1 MENGGLGL
9 ELDFRGEI
17 KGEDQRD
24 KREVRGKR
32 KGLFA
37 FLEIL
42 EKKKK
47 PERKKE
53 RRRGEETKPKKLTSF
68 GERKGDL
75 AFQRAHTLKS
85 SLRVKLGA

>member
-1 MENGGLGL
+1 M
-9 ELDFRGEI
+9 
-17 KGEDQRD
+17 
-24 KREVRGKR
+24 
-32 KGLFA
+32 
-37 FLEIL
+37 EIL

-53 RRRGEETKPKKLTSF
+53 RRRGEEIKPKKLTSF

>member
-1 MENGGLGL
+1 MILG
-9 ELDFRGEI
+9 ERSKVRIRGI
-17 KGEDQRD
+17 KGKLEE
-24 KREVRGKR
+24 RERG
-32 KGLFA
+32 LLA

-75 AFQRAHTLKS
+75 AFQRVHTLKS
-85 SLRVKLGA
+85 PLRVKLGA

>member
-1 MENGGLGL
+1 M
-9 ELDFRGEI
+9 
-17 KGEDQRD
+17 
-24 KREVRGKR
+24 
-32 KGLFA
+32 A

-47 PERKKE
+47 SERKKE

-75 AFQRAHTLKS
+75 AFLRVHIIKNTSEGQVRS
-85 SLRVKLGA
+85 SLSVYNK